1 MLGTNA
7 VTPTCNWSVHT
18 ELRFDRSV
26 ALLDCLGAVVVDGN
40 RLIIA
45 DLQVVIVLDRS
56 VVVLN
61 VSLGSSSLE
70 AT

>member
-1 MLGTNA
+1 
-7 VTPTCNWSVHT
+7 
-18 ELRFDRSV
+18 
-26 ALLDCLGAVVVDGN
+26 VDGN

-45 DLQVVIVLDRS
+45 DLQFVIVLDRS

-70 AT
+70 AM